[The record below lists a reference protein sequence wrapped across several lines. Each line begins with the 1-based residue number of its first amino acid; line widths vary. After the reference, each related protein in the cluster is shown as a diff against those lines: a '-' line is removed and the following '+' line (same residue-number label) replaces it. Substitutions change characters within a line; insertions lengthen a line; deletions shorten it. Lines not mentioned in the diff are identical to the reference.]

1 MSPVLALTS
10 VGSPVLWGGFV
21 ALILVFLALDLG
33 VFHRRAHA
41 VRTREA
47 LAWSAVWFSTAML
60 FGGFVYV
67 EFGGTRAVEF
77 VTGYLIEWSLSVDNL
92 FVFVLIFAAF
102 KIPPAYQHRVLFW
115 GILSALVLRAAMILG
130 GVALIA
136 TWHWVMY
143 LFGAFLIL
151 TGVKMAVQKER
162 EMRLEDKLVF
172 RLLARM
178 IPATNTLDGTRFV
191 ITRDGRRYATPLL
204 FALLLIE
211 VSDVIFAVDSI
222 PAVIAVT
229 RDPFIVFTSNVFAIL
244 GLRSLYFLLANAA
257 ARFRHLR
264 MGLAIVLVF
273 IGAKMTFAL
282 GIPALASLGVVA
294 LVLGSSIGLS
304 LASDAPPGSDKS
316 RGAKGL

>member
-1 MSPVLALTS
+1 MLALTS
-10 VGSPVLWGGFV
+10 VGSPVLWAGFV
-21 ALILVFLALDLG
+21 ALILAFLALDLG

-41 VRTREA
+41 VTTREA
-47 LAWSAVWFSTAML
+47 LGWSAVWFTTAML
-60 FGGFVYV
+60 FGGFVYL

-77 VTGYLIEWSLSVDNL
+77 VTGYLIEWSLSIDNL

-102 KIPPAYQHRVLFW
+102 KIPAAFQHRVLFW

-130 GVALIA
+130 GVKLVA

-151 TGVKMAVQKER
+151 TGIKMAVQKEK

-172 RLLARM
+172 RLLARL
-178 IPATNTLDGTRFV
+178 IPATNALDGTRFV
-191 ITRDGRRYATPLL
+191 IRRDGRRYATPLL

-257 ARFRHLR
+257 ARFRYLR
-264 MGLAIVLVF
+264 FGLAVVLVF
-273 IGAKMTFAL
+273 IGAKMTFAFEL
-282 GIPALASLGVVA
+282 PALASLGVVA
-294 LVLGSSIGLS
+294 LVLGSSIAVS
-304 LASDAPPGSDKS
+304 LVRGRGPGAS
-316 RGAKGL
+316 